1 MTQIMRKFIQRALNK
16 LSKLDKQQIHALIY
30 DLARENE
37 HMEVVLDSLT
47 DGVLVSDKDNR
58 LILSN
63 KAAERMIPFREYDM
77 YEKIIWDVVA
87 DRDIAE
93 FIQTTI
99 EREESIRDREF
110 TLDNLGNTRILA
122 LSIMP
127 LVRRGR
133 VRGNVV
139 HIEDISEKRWSEARL
154 RRAESLASLTTL
166 AAGVAHEIKNPLG
179 SIGIHIQLMQR
190 TLDANESVKS
200 EDVRSYLD
208 IVNEEVERLNRI
220 VMDFLFAVRP
230 MDIHLEDHDLN
241 ALLHE
246 IMDFMK
252 YEVEESGIQLKEDYQ
267 VDIPHILLD
276 EKFIKQAIL
285 NIVKNA
291 INAMSD
297 GGNLTL
303 STRCRG
309 DEVILRIIDTGVGMS
324 EEVMEKIFEPY
335 FTTKDF
341 GSGIGLT
348 IVYKIMKEHRGDISV
363 ISQEGRGTT
372 FTLSFPVPPG
382 QQNLIGE
389 TPGEAGNIENSGNR
403 ETSGED
409 Q

>member
-1 MTQIMRKFIQRALNK
+1 MRKFIQRALNK

-37 HMEVVLDSLT
+37 QMEVVLDSLG
-47 DGVLVSDKDNR
+47 DGVMVADQHN
-58 LILSN
+58 
-63 KAAERMIPFREYDM
+63 RMILCNKSAGRMIAFRDHDY
-77 YEKIIWDVVA
+77 YEKIIWQVVA
-87 DRDIAE
+87 DRDISDFLRHSILNE
-93 FIQTTI
+93 D
-99 EREESIRDREF
+99 SIRDREF
-110 TLDNLGNTRILA
+110 TIDGLGGARILSF
-122 LSIMP
+122 SIMP

-133 VRGNVV
+133 IRGNVIHV
-139 HIEDISEKRWSEARL
+139 EDVSERRWKEARL

-179 SIGIHIQLMQR
+179 SIGIHIQLMQKLLAKDD
-190 TLDANESVKS
+190 TVAS
-200 EDVRSYLD
+200 EDLSSYLD

-230 MDIHLEDHDLN
+230 MDIQLEEHDLN

-252 YEVEESGIQLKEDYQ
+252 YEVEEAGVLLHEDYQ
-267 VDIPHILLD
+267 VDLPHILLD
-276 EKFIKQAIL
+276 DKFMKQAIL

-291 INAMSD
+291 INAMEN
-297 GGNLTL
+297 GGDLTL

-309 DEVILRIIDTGVGMS
+309 DEVLLRISDTGSGMS
-324 EEVMEKIFEPY
+324 DEVLAKIFEPY

-348 IVYKIMKEHRGDISV
+348 IVYKIIKEHRGEISV
-363 ISQEGRGTT
+363 MSQEGKGTT

-382 QQNLIGE
+382 QRHLIGH
-389 TPGEAGNIENSGNR
+389 S
-403 ETSGED
+403 SGEEA
-409 Q
+409 

>member
-200 EDVRSYLD
+200 DDVRSYLD

-403 ETSGED
+403 DSSGED

>member
-1 MTQIMRKFIQRALNK
+1 MRKFIQRALNK

-47 DGVLVSDKDNR
+47 DGVIVADNHNK
-58 LILSN
+58 LILCN
-63 KAAERMIPFREYDM
+63 KSAERMVPFRDFDY
-77 YEKIIWDVVA
+77 YEKLVWSVVG
-87 DRDIAE
+87 DRDIAD
-93 FIQTTI
+93 FIQKSI
-99 EREESIRDREF
+99 LNEESIRDREF
-110 TLDNLGNTRILA
+110 TLENMGTTRILSI
-122 LSIMP
+122 SIMP

-133 VRGNVV
+133 VRGNVIHV
-139 HIEDISEKRWSEARL
+139 EDVSEKRWKEARL

-190 TLDANESVKS
+190 MLAASESVKS
-200 EDVRSYLD
+200 DDISGYLD

-230 MDIHLEDHDLN
+230 MDINLEDHDLN

-252 YEVEESGIQLKEDYQ
+252 YEIEEADVELVEDYQ

-276 EKFIKQAIL
+276 DKFIKQAIL

-291 INAMSD
+291 LNALPE
-297 GGNLTL
+297 GGNLTV

-309 DEVILRIIDTGVGMS
+309 DEVVLRIIDDGTGMS
-324 EEVMEKIFEPY
+324 EELLNKIFEPY
-335 FTTKDF
+335 FTTNEF

-348 IVYKIMKEHRGDISV
+348 IVYKIIKEHRGEISV
-363 ISQEGRGTT
+363 ISQEGKGTT
-372 FTLSFPVPPG
+372 FTISFPIPPG
-382 QQNLIGE
+382 QQNLLSE
-389 TPGEAGNIENSGNR
+389 VTVEEA
-403 ETSGED
+403 
-409 Q
+409 

>member
-1 MTQIMRKFIQRALNK
+1 MRKFIQRALNK

-200 EDVRSYLD
+200 DDVRSYLD

-403 ETSGED
+403 DSSGED

>member
-1 MTQIMRKFIQRALNK
+1 MRKFIQRALNK

-37 HMEVVLDSLT
+37 QMEVVMDSLT
-47 DGVLVSDKDNR
+47 DGVMVADQFNK
-58 LILSN
+58 LILCN
-63 KAAERMIPFREYDM
+63 KAAERMVPLRDFEYV
-77 YEKIIWDVVA
+77 EKIIWEVIGDP
-87 DRDIAE
+87 DIAE
-93 FIQTTI
+93 FLRHTI
-99 EREESIRDREF
+99 LNEDSVRDREF
-110 TLDNLGNTRILA
+110 TLDGAGAARIL
-122 LSIMP
+122 SVSVMP

-139 HIEDISEKRWSEARL
+139 HVEDVSERRWKEARL

-179 SIGIHIQLMQR
+179 SIGIHIQLMQKLLAAGE
-190 TLDANESVKS
+190 TVKS
-200 EDVRSYLD
+200 GEISDYLD

-230 MDIHLEDHDLN
+230 MDINLEDHDLN

-252 YEVEESGIQLKEDYQ
+252 YEIEEAEVRLVEDYQ

-276 EKFIKQAIL
+276 DKFIKQAIL

-291 INAMSD
+291 LNAMPE
-297 GGNLTL
+297 GGELTV

-309 DEVILRIIDTGVGMS
+309 DEVLLRIIDSGTGMS
-324 EEVMEKIFEPY
+324 EEVLDKIFEPY
-335 FTTKDF
+335 FTTKEF

-348 IVYKIMKEHRGDISV
+348 IVYKIIKEHRGEISV
-363 ISQEGRGTT
+363 ISQEGKGTT
-372 FTLSFPVPPG
+372 FTLSFPIPPG
-382 QQNLIGE
+382 QQNLLSDVTVE
-389 TPGEAGNIENSGNR
+389 EA
-403 ETSGED
+403 
-409 Q
+409 

>member
-1 MTQIMRKFIQRALNK
+1 MRKFIQRALNK

-87 DRDIAE
+87 DQDIAD
-93 FIQTTI
+93 FIQSTI

-190 TLDANESVKS
+190 TLDAQNSVKS

-297 GGNLTL
+297 GGNLTI

-372 FTLSFPVPPG
+372 FTLSFPIPPG
-382 QQNLIGE
+382 QQNLIGGS
-389 TPGEAGNIENSGNR
+389 PGEAAASDDA
-403 ETSGED
+403 GED